1 MKGFFD
7 NLGFF
12 ASRFNQAIVI
22 TIELS
27 IISLIAATIIGII
40 VGLVNTSK
48 SKSVIMKILKAIANL
63 YIYIIR
69 GTPMLVQ
76 ILIIYFGLGQMLRP
90 TGFRWLNIGGTFTA
104 GTVALSLN
112 AGAYMAEIV
121 RGGIEAVDK
130 GQIEAARS
138 LGLTY
143 GKTMKKIVLPQALR
157 TMLPSIINQFIISI
171 KDTSL
176 LSVIGLT
183 ELTNVGKT
191 IAATQSAHM
200 KLIYCFMACYYL
212 FIYLYS
218 NCTGIKSCRK
228 EVILWQIKKSLSKT

>member
-1 MKGFFD
+1 MKGFFE

-27 IISLIAATIIGII
+27 IISLVAATIIGII

-143 GKTMKKIVLPQALR
+143 GKTMKKIILPQALR

-191 IAATQSAHM
+191 IAATKSAHM
-200 KLIYCFMACYYL
+200 MAIYCFMACYYL
-212 FIYLYS
+212 LI
-218 NCTGIKSCRK
+218 CTVLAQVSKVVEKR
-228 EVILWQIKKSLSKT
+228 LSYGK

>member
-1 MKGFFD
+1 MKGFFE

-183 ELTNVGKT
+183 ELPTRDT
-191 IAATQSAHM
+191 RRREIT
-200 KLIYCFMACYYL
+200 ACE
-212 FIYLYS
+212 
-218 NCTGIKSCRK
+218 CHH
-228 EVILWQIKKSLSKT
+228 LSGNNICCQRRTRS

>member
-1 MKGFFD
+1 MKGFFE

-27 IISLIAATIIGII
+27 IISLVAATIIGII

-112 AGAYMAEIV
+112 AGAYKAEIV

-191 IAATQSAHM
+191 IAATKSAHM
-200 KLIYCFMACYYL
+200 MVIYCFMACYYL
-212 FIYLYS
+212 LI
-218 NCTGIKSCRK
+218 CTVLAQVSKVVEKR
-228 EVILWQIKKSLSKT
+228 LSYGK

>member
-1 MKGFFD
+1 MKGFFE

-27 IISLIAATIIGII
+27 IISLVAATIIGII

-48 SKSVIMKILKAIANL
+48 SKSVIMKLLKVIANL

-200 KLIYCFMACYYL
+200 MVIYCFMACYYL
-212 FIYLYS
+212 LI
-218 NCTGIKSCRK
+218 CTVLAQVSKVVEKR
-228 EVILWQIKKSLSKT
+228 LSYGK

>member
-1 MKGFFD
+1 MKGFFE

-27 IISLIAATIIGII
+27 IISLVAATIIGII

-48 SKSVIMKILKAIANL
+48 SKSVIMKILKSIANL

-183 ELTNVGKT
+183 ELTNVGKI

-200 KLIYCFMACYYL
+200 M
-212 FIYLYS
+212 
-218 NCTGIKSCRK
+218 
-228 EVILWQIKKSLSKT
+228 VI

>member
-1 MKGFFD
+1 MKGFFE

-12 ASRFNQAIVI
+12 ATRFSQALVI
-22 TIELS
+22 TIEVS
-27 IISLIAATIIGII
+27 IISLAAATIIGII

-48 SKSVIMKILKAIANL
+48 SKSVIMKILKVIANL
-63 YIYIIR
+63 YINIIR

-176 LSVIGLT
+176 LSVL
-183 ELTNVGKT
+183 V
-191 IAATQSAHM
+191 
-200 KLIYCFMACYYL
+200 
-212 FIYLYS
+212 
-218 NCTGIKSCRK
+218 
-228 EVILWQIKKSLSKT
+228 

>member
-1 MKGFFD
+1 MKGFFE

-27 IISLIAATIIGII
+27 IISLVAATIIGII

-48 SKSVIMKILKAIANL
+48 SKSVIMKILKSIANL

-200 KLIYCFMACYYL
+200 MVIYCFMACYYL
-212 FIYLYS
+212 LI
-218 NCTGIKSCRK
+218 CTVLAQVSKVVEKR
-228 EVILWQIKKSLSKT
+228 LSYGK

>member
-1 MKGFFD
+1 MKGFFE

-27 IISLIAATIIGII
+27 IISLVAATIIGII

-112 AGAYMAEIV
+112 AGSYMAEIV

-200 KLIYCFMACYYL
+200 MVIYCFMACYYL
-212 FIYLYS
+212 LI
-218 NCTGIKSCRK
+218 CTVLAQVSKVVEKR
-228 EVILWQIKKSLSKT
+228 LSYGK

>member
-1 MKGFFD
+1 MKGFFE

-27 IISLIAATIIGII
+27 IISLVAATIIGII

-138 LGLTY
+138 LGLIY

-191 IAATQSAHM
+191 IAATKSAHM
-200 KLIYCFMACYYL
+200 MVIYCFMACYYL
-212 FIYLYS
+212 LI
-218 NCTGIKSCRK
+218 CTVLAQVSKVVEKR
-228 EVILWQIKKSLSKT
+228 LSYGK

>member
-1 MKGFFD
+1 MKGFFE

-27 IISLIAATIIGII
+27 IISLVAATIIGII

-48 SKSVIMKILKAIANL
+48 SKSVIMKILKAIVNL

-191 IAATQSAHM
+191 IAATKSAHM
-200 KLIYCFMACYYL
+200 MVIYCFMACYYL
-212 FIYLYS
+212 LI
-218 NCTGIKSCRK
+218 CTVLAQVSKVVEKR
-228 EVILWQIKKSLSKT
+228 LSYGK

>member
-1 MKGFFD
+1 MKGFFE
-7 NLGFF
+7 NLSFF

-27 IISLIAATIIGII
+27 IISLVAATIIGII

-191 IAATQSAHM
+191 IAATKSAHM
-200 KLIYCFMACYYL
+200 MVIYCFMACYYL
-212 FIYLYS
+212 LI
-218 NCTGIKSCRK
+218 CTVLAQVSKVVEKR
-228 EVILWQIKKSLSKT
+228 LSYGK

>member
-1 MKGFFD
+1 MKGFFE

-27 IISLIAATIIGII
+27 IISLVAATIIGII
-40 VGLVNTSK
+40 VGLVTTSK
-48 SKSVIMKILKAIANL
+48 SKSVIMKILKSIANL

-200 KLIYCFMACYYL
+200 MVIYCFMACYYL
-212 FIYLYS
+212 LI
-218 NCTGIKSCRK
+218 CTVLAQVSKVVEKR
-228 EVILWQIKKSLSKT
+228 LSYGK

>member
-1 MKGFFD
+1 MKGFFE

-27 IISLIAATIIGII
+27 IISLVAATIIGII

-104 GTVALSLN
+104 V
-112 AGAYMAEIV
+112 YCC
-121 RGGIEAVDK
+121 
-130 GQIEAARS
+130 
-138 LGLTY
+138 
-143 GKTMKKIVLPQALR
+143 
-157 TMLPSIINQFIISI
+157 SI
-171 KDTSL
+171 T
-176 LSVIGLT
+176 
-183 ELTNVGKT
+183 
-191 IAATQSAHM
+191 
-200 KLIYCFMACYYL
+200 
-212 FIYLYS
+212 
-218 NCTGIKSCRK
+218 
-228 EVILWQIKKSLSKT
+228 

>member
-1 MKGFFD
+1 MKGFFE

-27 IISLIAATIIGII
+27 IISLVAATIIGII

-130 GQIEAARS
+130 GQVEAARS

-191 IAATQSAHM
+191 IAAMQSAHM
-200 KLIYCFMACYYL
+200 MVIYCFMACYYL
-212 FIYLYS
+212 FIYLFI
-218 NCTGIKSCRK
+218 CTVLAQVSKVVEKR
-228 EVILWQIKKSLSKT
+228 LSYGK

>member
-1 MKGFFD
+1 MKGFFE

-27 IISLIAATIIGII
+27 IISLVAATIIGII

-191 IAATQSAHM
+191 IAATKSAHM
-200 KLIYCFMACYYL
+200 MVIYCFMACYYL
-212 FIYLYS
+212 LI
-218 NCTGIKSCRK
+218 CTVLAQASKVVEKR
-228 EVILWQIKKSLSKT
+228 LSYGK

>member
-1 MKGFFD
+1 MKGFFE

-27 IISLIAATIIGII
+27 IISLVAATIIGII

-90 TGFRWLNIGGTFTA
+90 RGFRWLNIGGTFTA

-191 IAATQSAHM
+191 IAATKSAHM
-200 KLIYCFMACYYL
+200 MVIYCFMACYYL
-212 FIYLYS
+212 LI
-218 NCTGIKSCRK
+218 CTVLAQVSKVVEKR
-228 EVILWQIKKSLSKT
+228 LSYGK

>member
-1 MKGFFD
+1 MKGFFE

-143 GKTMKKIVLPQALR
+143 GKTMNKIVLPQALR

-191 IAATQSAHM
+191 IAATKSAHM
-200 KLIYCFMACYYL
+200 MVIYCFMACYYL
-212 FIYLYS
+212 LI
-218 NCTGIKSCRK
+218 CTVLAQVSKVVEKR
-228 EVILWQIKKSLSKT
+228 LSYGK

>member
-1 MKGFFD
+1 MKGFFES
-7 NLGFF
+7 LVFF

-27 IISLIAATIIGII
+27 IISLVATTIIGII

-69 GTPMLVQ
+69 GTQ

-90 TGFRWLNIGGTFTA
+90 TGFSWLKIGGTFTA

-112 AGAYMAEIV
+112 AGTYMAEIV
-121 RGGIEAVDK
+121 RGDIEAV
-130 GQIEAARS
+130 RS

-143 GKTMKKIVLPQALR
+143 GKSVKKIVLP
-157 TMLPSIINQFIISI
+157 
-171 KDTSL
+171 
-176 LSVIGLT
+176 
-183 ELTNVGKT
+183 
-191 IAATQSAHM
+191 
-200 KLIYCFMACYYL
+200 
-212 FIYLYS
+212 
-218 NCTGIKSCRK
+218 
-228 EVILWQIKKSLSKT
+228 

>member
-1 MKGFFD
+1 MKGFFE

-48 SKSVIMKILKAIANL
+48 SKSVIMKILKSIANL

-191 IAATQSAHM
+191 IAATKSAHM
-200 KLIYCFMACYYL
+200 MVIYCFMACYYL
-212 FIYLYS
+212 LI
-218 NCTGIKSCRK
+218 CTVLAQVSKVVEKR
-228 EVILWQIKKSLSKT
+228 LSYGK

>member
-1 MKGFFD
+1 MKGFFE

-27 IISLIAATIIGII
+27 IISLVAATIIGII

-130 GQIEAARS
+130 GQVEAARS

-200 KLIYCFMACYYL
+200 MVIYCFMACYYL

-218 NCTGIKSCRK
+218 TCTGIKSCRK
-228 EVILWQIKKSLSKT
+228 EVILWQIKKSLSK

>member
-1 MKGFFD
+1 MKGFFE

-27 IISLIAATIIGII
+27 IISLVAATIIGII

-157 TMLPSIINQFIISI
+157 TMLPLIINQFIISI

-191 IAATQSAHM
+191 IAATKSAHM
-200 KLIYCFMACYYL
+200 MVIYCFMACYYL
-212 FIYLYS
+212 LI
-218 NCTGIKSCRK
+218 CTVLAQVSKVVEKR
-228 EVILWQIKKSLSKT
+228 LSYGK

>member
-1 MKGFFD
+1 MKGFFE

-27 IISLIAATIIGII
+27 IISLVAATIIGII

-90 TGFRWLNIGGTFTA
+90 TGFRWLSIGGTFTA

-200 KLIYCFMACYYL
+200 MVIYCFMACYYL
-212 FIYLYS
+212 LI
-218 NCTGIKSCRK
+218 CTVLAQVSKVVEKR
-228 EVILWQIKKSLSKT
+228 LSYGK

>member
-1 MKGFFD
+1 MKGFFE

-27 IISLIAATIIGII
+27 IISLVAATIIGII

-191 IAATQSAHM
+191 IAATKSAHM
-200 KLIYCFMACYYL
+200 MAIYCFMACYYL
-212 FIYLYS
+212 LI
-218 NCTGIKSCRK
+218 CTVLAQVSKVVEKR
-228 EVILWQIKKSLSKT
+228 LSYGK

>member
-1 MKGFFD
+1 MKGFFE

-27 IISLIAATIIGII
+27 IISLVAATIIGII

-157 TMLPSIINQFIISI
+157 MMLPSIINQFIISI

-200 KLIYCFMACYYL
+200 MVIYCFMACYYL
-212 FIYLYS
+212 LI
-218 NCTGIKSCRK
+218 CTVLAQVSKVVEKR
-228 EVILWQIKKSLSKT
+228 LSYGK

>member
-200 KLIYCFMACYYL
+200 MVIYCFMACYYL
-212 FIYLYS
+212 
-218 NCTGIKSCRK
+218 
-228 EVILWQIKKSLSKT
+228 

>member
-27 IISLIAATIIGII
+27 IISLVAATIIGII

-90 TGFRWLNIGGTFTA
+90 TGFRWLSIGGTFTA

-143 GKTMKKIVLPQALR
+143 GKSVKQK
-157 TMLPSIINQFIISI
+157 SI
-171 KDTSL
+171 KT
-176 LSVIGLT
+176 
-183 ELTNVGKT
+183 
-191 IAATQSAHM
+191 
-200 KLIYCFMACYYL
+200 Y
-212 FIYLYS
+212 
-218 NCTGIKSCRK
+218 
-228 EVILWQIKKSLSKT
+228 KKRQT

>member
-1 MKGFFD
+1 MKGFFE

-27 IISLIAATIIGII
+27 IISLVAATIIGII

-130 GQIEAARS
+130 GQVEAARS

-200 KLIYCFMACYYL
+200 MVIYCFTL
-212 FIYLYS
+212 NL
-218 NCTGIKSCRK
+218 RK
-228 EVILWQIKKSLSKT
+228 LLL

>member
-1 MKGFFD
+1 MKGFFE

-12 ASRFNQAIVI
+12 ASRFNHAIVI

-27 IISLIAATIIGII
+27 IISLVAATIIGII

-191 IAATQSAHM
+191 IAATKSAHM
-200 KLIYCFMACYYL
+200 MVIYCFMACYYL

-218 NCTGIKSCRK
+218 TCTGIKSCRK
-228 EVILWQIKKSLSKT
+228 EVILWQIKRFLLKT

>member
-1 MKGFFD
+1 MKGFFE

-27 IISLIAATIIGII
+27 IISLVAATIIGII

-48 SKSVIMKILKAIANL
+48 SKSVIMRILKVIANL
-63 YIYIIR
+63 YINIIR

-76 ILIIYFGLGQMLRP
+76 ILIIYFGLGQVLRP
-90 TGFRWLNIGGTFTA
+90 TGFSWLNIGGTFTA

-143 GKTMKKIVLPQALR
+143 SKTMKKIVLPQALR

-191 IAATQSAHM
+191 IAATKSAHM
-200 KLIYCFMACYYL
+200 MVIYCFMACYYL
-212 FIYLYS
+212 LI
-218 NCTGIKSCRK
+218 CTVLAQVSKVVEKR
-228 EVILWQIKKSLSKT
+228 LSYGK

>member
-1 MKGFFD
+1 MKGFFE
-7 NLGFF
+7 NLVFF

-27 IISLIAATIIGII
+27 IISLVAATIIGII

-48 SKSVIMKILKAIANL
+48 SKSVIMKILKPIANL

-200 KLIYCFMACYYL
+200 MVIYCFMACYYL
-212 FIYLYS
+212 FI
-218 NCTGIKSCRK
+218 CTVLAQVSKVVEKR
-228 EVILWQIKKSLSKT
+228 LSYGK

>member
-1 MKGFFD
+1 MKGFFE

-27 IISLIAATIIGII
+27 IISLVAATIIGII

-130 GQIEAARS
+130 GQIEAVRS

-191 IAATQSAHM
+191 IAATKSAHM
-200 KLIYCFMACYYL
+200 MVIYCFMACYYL
-212 FIYLYS
+212 LI
-218 NCTGIKSCRK
+218 CTVLAQVSKVVEKR
-228 EVILWQIKKSLSKT
+228 LSYGK

>member
-1 MKGFFD
+1 MKGFFE

-27 IISLIAATIIGII
+27 IISLVAATIIGII

-130 GQIEAARS
+130 GQI
-138 LGLTY
+138 GLTY

-191 IAATQSAHM
+191 IAATKSAHM
-200 KLIYCFMACYYL
+200 MVIYCFMACYYL
-212 FIYLYS
+212 LI
-218 NCTGIKSCRK
+218 CTVLAQVSKVVEKR
-228 EVILWQIKKSLSKT
+228 LSYGK